1 MATPSDRLE
10 RILVLLDGQA
20 SEAVL
25 EAAAEIASRRHA
37 QLVGLFVED
46 SDLLTASQ
54 LPFSREIGLV
64 SGTSRPLALDEVRRS
79 MAERAERLRWLLAG
93 VARRRGVEAVLEIGR
108 GRRAQAV
115 LARVR
120 PADLL
125 VLRRDA
131 WAQRPGG
138 LLEGVLA
145 EVNCAVMIVSRA
157 GYGPLYAPMVL
168 MDASEGATRAL
179 SQALALAR
187 GESRAVTFL
196 VAPGQGGGDSR
207 ARVRELLREQGVE
220 ARFVDLE
227 RLDPA
232 GVLAAVRRERPPLL
246 LVGRDSALF
255 AAPGGLHLDEFEELP
270 LVIVP

>member
-20 SEAVL
+20 SEAAL
-25 EAAAEIASRRHA
+25 EAAAEIARRRHA

-54 LPFSREIGLV
+54 LPFAREIGLV
-64 SGTSRPLALDEVRRS
+64 SGVSRPLAADDVRRR
-79 MAERAERLRWLLAG
+79 MAERAAFLRDLLVR
-93 VARRRGVEAVLEIGR
+93 VARRRGVEAVLEVGR
-108 GRRAQAV
+108 GRQAQAV

-125 VLRRDA
+125 VIRRGE
-131 WAQRPGG
+131 WAQRPGS
-138 LLEGVLA
+138 LLELVLA

-157 GYGPLYAPMVL
+157 EYAPAHAPMVL
-168 MDASEGATRAL
+168 MDGSDGAARAL

-187 GESRAVTFL
+187 GETRAVTFL
-196 VAPGQGGGDSR
+196 VAPDQGAGDSR
-207 ARVRELLREQGVE
+207 AQVTELLRGQGIE

-227 RLDPA
+227 RLDRA
-232 GVLAAVRRERPPLL
+232 SVRAALRHERPPVL
-246 LVGRDSALF
+246 LVSRESPLF
-255 AAPGGLHLDEFEELP
+255 ATPEGLHLDDFDELP
-270 LVIVP
+270 LVLVP